1 MKESIAL
8 SAWELITRF
17 HSLKKLNFFP
27 SLLGILWLFC
37 ILLYQLTFTYVYIFQ
52 KKDEALEA
60 LANFAHTEY
69 FSEVLIGLGCL
80 FLLYMVLEPI
90 ATGGIIQMI
99 DSYKKS
105 NGERWHRSFQGFF
118 DGLRHFLPIFEVHNI
133 TGIFRPLSIITFYI
147 LLLRL
152 FGLSYAVSISITMG
166 IYLIFA
172 FFINMCFAYSKF
184 FIIFEG
190 KSALE
195 SLGAST
201 GLAIR
206 HIGITGQLYFT
217 MILLYLRTI
226 IIACIFFVIPFA
238 VSSIIAFFTII
249 AVKYFFVILFLIISI
264 VLLIFIAHLNSTLE
278 IFIEATWYE
287 AYMLCKKED
296 AEEYGHH
303 DNHSHDDY
311 HRHTEVAHESHATHH
326 DNHWN
331 HH

>member
-8 SAWELITRF
+8 HAWELVTRF

-37 ILLYQLTFTYVYIFQ
+37 ILLYQITFTYVYVFH

-60 LANFAHTEY
+60 FAKFAHTDY
-69 FSEVLIGLGCL
+69 FWEVMLWLGAI

-90 ATGGIIQMI
+90 ANGGIIQMI
-99 DSYKKS
+99 DSYRKT
-105 NGERWHRSFQGFF
+105 NGGKYHRAFQGFF
-118 DGLRHFLPIFEVHNI
+118 DGLRHFLPIFEVHNL
-133 TGIFRPLSIITFYI
+133 TWIFRPLSVITFYI

-152 FGLSYAVSISITMG
+152 FGIQYAISITILMS

-190 KSALE
+190 KTALA
-195 SLGAST
+195 SLSAST

-206 HIGITGQLYFT
+206 HITITGQLYFT

-226 IIACIFFVIPFA
+226 IIAVIFLVLPFVI
-238 VSSIIAFFTII
+238 SSVLALFTILT
-249 AVKYFFVILFLIISI
+249 VKY
-264 VLLIFIAHLNSTLE
+264 IFIAIFAILSLVIFVFIVHLNSTLE

-287 AYMLCKKED
+287 AYKLCKQED
-296 AEEYGHH
+296 SEYGNHEEHHEEHH
-303 DNHSHDDY
+303 DNH
-311 HRHTEVAHESHATHH
+311 TK
-326 DNHWN
+326 DNHHE

>member
-17 HSLKKLNFFP
+17 HSLKKLNFLP

-60 LANFAHTEY
+60 LAKFAHTEY
-69 FSEVLIGLGCL
+69 FTEVLIGLGCL
-80 FLLYMVLEPI
+80 FLFYMVLEPI
-90 ATGGIIQMI
+90 ASGGIIQMI
-99 DSYKKS
+99 DSYRKT
-105 NGERWHRSFQGFF
+105 NGEKWHRTVQGIF
-118 DGLRHFLPIFEVHNI
+118 DWLGHFLPIFEVHNI
-133 TGIFRPLSIITFYI
+133 TWIFRPLSIITFYI

-152 FGLSYAVSISITMG
+152 FGINYALSISILMG
-166 IYLIFA
+166 VYLIFA

-249 AVKYFFVILFLIISI
+249 AVKYFFVILFLVISI
-264 VLLIFIAHLNSTLE
+264 VLLVFIAHLNSTLE
-278 IFIEATWYE
+278 IFVEATWYE

-296 AEEYGHH
+296 AEYGHH
-303 DNHSHDDY
+303 DSHG
-311 HRHTEVAHESHATHH
+311 H
-326 DNHWN
+326 DNHNENSHDKYTIESHSDN
-331 HH
+331 HWHH